1 VEEPISDRISDEYR
15 KIVEDNGDKVGMYSV
30 ACEVWKLEHKNCRG
44 CPMEVGCAKT
54 VSMELVSTTPLF
66 YKPKSYDDFEI
77 QDKLDRILKTRTL
90 EEVQKI
96 AI

>member
-1 VEEPISDRISDEYR
+1 
-15 KIVEDNGDKVGMYSV
+15 
-30 ACEVWKLEHKNCRG
+30 
-44 CPMEVGCAKT
+44 
-54 VSMELVSTTPLF
+54 MELVSTTPLF